1 MVNMMN
7 DIDFKNTLIKALEL
21 DRSYISDKSEIISIL
36 LKSNTYIEYTGL
48 FTRREWNTY
57 CAILHIQ
64 VPVEKFELI
73 KNSEKILFDIA
84 EKIFGK
90 QDDYYLTDIEIGIII
105 SSHEIVDFS
114 NIALNDIIKRAIEDA
129 ELFMRDG
136 KFDSAF
142 DRIHTAFHGY
152 LRKKLDYLNETY
164 NESDTLSQ
172 LFNKLHSHISSQL
185 SSEYSDIVR
194 TTLRSASGI
203 ISSINDLRNKFS
215 LVHPNQCIISSREA
229 EFCIKLVKE
238 LSDYVE
244 KVV

>member
-1 MVNMMN
+1 MPIFDNHVDEVCEDIREQYEKGIANCALFSMTLVPEGNPPVN
-7 DIDFKNTLIKALEL
+7 KAEMLGKKYGVYKKKL
-21 DRSYISDKSEIISIL
+21 DSMGLRNGILVQATIGHGRLLGASSPFVKLDGLNPSAKKSDVCCP
-36 LKSNTYIEYTGL
+36 Y
-48 FTRREWNTY
+48 
-57 CAILHIQ
+57 
-64 VPVEKFELI
+64 
-73 KNSEKILFDIA
+73 
-84 EKIFGK
+84 
-90 QDDYYLTDIEIGIII
+90 DDGFCNYM
-105 SSHEIVDFS
+105 
-114 NIALNDIIKRAIEDA
+114 RIEDA

-172 LFNKLHSHISSQL
+172 LFNKLHSHMSSQL
-185 SSEYSDIVR
+185 NSEYSDIVR